1 MLKRAGGIAGLY
13 FASRL
18 ALQLKPIPADRLA
31 MASFGGYLMVFGALS
46 GVLSFF
52 NYEFS
57 LLMWIDAW
65 GDAVAWFIRGG
76 LILLGLS
83 LVTIE
88 KRKVESTQQPDPISQ
103 EMIR

>member
-1 MLKRAGGIAGLY
+1 
-13 FASRL
+13 
-18 ALQLKPIPADRLA
+18 
-31 MASFGGYLMVFGALS
+31 MVFAALS
-46 GVLSFF
+46 GVLSLF

-76 LILLGLS
+76 LILLGLV
-83 LVTIE
+83 LVTAE
-88 KRKVESTQQPDPISQ
+88 KRKVEQAHNPDPTSQ